1 MRNGFQEAMMKMAT
15 EDKDKI
21 EITKK
26 HPIYINGQGALGTDF
41 AIMGRTLNA
50 PDVGSEWP
58 TESESSLPVLDDSWL
73 DDPPLTCR
81 GRP

>member
-1 MRNGFQEAMMKMAT
+1 MIRSRDGILK
-15 EDKDKI
+15 
-21 EITKK
+21 
-26 HPIYINGQGALGTDF
+26 PIIYDDI
-41 AIMGRTLNA
+41 
-50 PDVGSEWP
+50 DVGSEWP